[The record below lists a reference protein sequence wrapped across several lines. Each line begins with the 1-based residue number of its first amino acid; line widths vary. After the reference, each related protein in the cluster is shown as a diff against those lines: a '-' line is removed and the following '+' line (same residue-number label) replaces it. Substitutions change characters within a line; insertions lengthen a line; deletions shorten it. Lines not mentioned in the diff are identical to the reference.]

1 MYEKT
6 WRNFKCIF
14 LSEKGHSEKAT
25 YYMIPSSDTLEKA
38 KILKRLKKKKSS
50 CFQWVG
56 GGRGINRRIADF

>member
-25 YYMIPSSDTLEKA
+25 YYMISSSDTLEKA
-38 KILKRLKKKKSS
+38 KILKRLKKKKQL
-50 CFQWVG
+50 FPMG
-56 GGRGINRRIADF
+56 GWRKRN